1 MRDELLKGQQ
11 EHEIKVAHVTVL
23 LGVGTRMSESI
34 PGSDLVVS
42 NMKNGFVRSGGGQK
56 QN

>member
-23 LGVGTRMSESI
+23 LGVGTWMSESI